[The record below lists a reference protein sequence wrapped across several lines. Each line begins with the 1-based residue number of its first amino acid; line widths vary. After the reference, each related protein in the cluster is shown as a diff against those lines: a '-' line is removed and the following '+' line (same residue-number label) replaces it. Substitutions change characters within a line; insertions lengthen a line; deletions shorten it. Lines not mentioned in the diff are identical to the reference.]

1 MFSRDEVVCKGYN
14 NANKGE
20 YSRRNVLSIVEDDL
34 YYTGWMDC
42 FEWLISK

>member
-1 MFSRDEVVCKGYN
+1 MFGRVNGLEYLYN
-14 NANKGE
+14 VNKGE

-34 YYTGWMDC
+34 YYTGWIDC